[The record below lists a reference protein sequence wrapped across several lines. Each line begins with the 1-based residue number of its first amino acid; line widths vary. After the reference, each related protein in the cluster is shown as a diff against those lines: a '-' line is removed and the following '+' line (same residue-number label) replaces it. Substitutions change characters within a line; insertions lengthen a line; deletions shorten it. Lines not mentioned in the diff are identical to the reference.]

1 MMGTPLTVEVTLS
14 LRTQVQTGHCAYV
27 SAIVVREDG
36 QQAVIDS
43 KHLTGRPELLLD
55 AALANVR
62 EYALQHWLSY
72 QEPF

>member
-1 MMGTPLTVEVTLS
+1 MMGTPMTMNVELS
-14 LRTQVQTGHCAYV
+14 LRTQVSEGHCAYV
-27 SAIVVREDG
+27 TATMSSEDG
-36 QQAVIDS
+36 QIRVIDS
-43 KHLTGRPELLLD
+43 KHITGRPEALLD